1 MQVICCT
8 SKLPSAQG
16 IPLAWTR
23 FKLLEKEQRD
33 LKLGFLHPK
42 SLFCFW
48 FCVLFPFI
56 LVCWLL
62 NIFVLHTGHR
72 LLKVCGFLL
81 SLGNSQTSFSKWS
94 EFFPSLLCLADFNCH
109 TAVLQPHVQLKSKT
123 RALVRRCWLPLP
135 PSASSQSISGI
146 ICPLACQAANPWNC
160 LELCLFALLALSL
173 CFQALRKR
181 APEMGFFGSWRQ
193 KNASQISCSLCSGSV
208 GHEEPSVVDGA
219 GSWADLQ

>member
-94 EFFPSLLCLADFNCH
+94 EFFPSWLCLADFNCH
-109 TAVLQPHVQLKSKT
+109 TAVLQPHVQLIEQDKGFGEEVLAPFTSFSFLTKHLWHNLSSGMSSCKSMELSG
-123 RALVRRCWLPLP
+123 ALPLCSFGLEP
-135 PSASSQSISGI
+135 MFPSFKEKSTRDGI
-146 ICPLACQAANPWNC
+146 FWKLEAKKC
-160 LELCLFALLALSL
+160 LS
-173 CFQALRKR
+173 
-181 APEMGFFGSWRQ
+181 
-193 KNASQISCSLCSGSV
+193 
-208 GHEEPSVVDGA
+208 
-219 GSWADLQ
+219 DLMFTL